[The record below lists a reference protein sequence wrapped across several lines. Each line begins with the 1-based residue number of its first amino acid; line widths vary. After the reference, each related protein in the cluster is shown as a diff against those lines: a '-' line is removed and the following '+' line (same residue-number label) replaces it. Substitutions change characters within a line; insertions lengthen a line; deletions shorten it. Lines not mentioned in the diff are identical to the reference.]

1 MIKLFLDTNV
11 LADIFFDRMPHSNHS
26 LTLLTLASDRS
37 WQLSTSAL
45 TIANLLYLLR
55 KQSKSKQQESIEIVT
70 KYVQVLDLNLE
81 QIKQGITLNHEDTE
95 DGIQMAVATANN
107 QELIL
112 TRDLKGFL
120 NCSIP
125 VKTVA
130 EFLNEHLTLD
140 Q

>member
-55 KQSKSKQQESIEIVT
+55 KQSKSKQQECIEIVT

-81 QIKQGITLNHEDTE
+81 QIKNLNRKQERGLDFRIYGGGLNACINARSKSNITPLF
-95 DGIQMAVATANN
+95 V
-107 QELIL
+107 
-112 TRDLKGFL
+112 GF
-120 NCSIP
+120 
-125 VKTVA
+125 
-130 EFLNEHLTLD
+130 
-140 Q
+140 